1 MIWVT
6 DVRGGKIA
14 INKDH
19 IIAVFNI
26 PEGEFEGKT
35 AINVI
40 NGQIIVQESDI
51 DVVGML
57 Q

>member
-6 DVRGGKIA
+6 DARGGKIA

-40 NGQIIVQESDI
+40 NGQIIEIGRAHV
-51 DVVGML
+51 
-57 Q
+57 